1 METTVTTTSTES
13 PKPLALRSLQMDTDE
28 LNKNGNGFEAKL
40 LEQEKAVKNDYNALL
55 TADDAINNRK

>member
-1 METTVTTTSTES
+1 
-13 PKPLALRSLQMDTDE
+13 MDTDE